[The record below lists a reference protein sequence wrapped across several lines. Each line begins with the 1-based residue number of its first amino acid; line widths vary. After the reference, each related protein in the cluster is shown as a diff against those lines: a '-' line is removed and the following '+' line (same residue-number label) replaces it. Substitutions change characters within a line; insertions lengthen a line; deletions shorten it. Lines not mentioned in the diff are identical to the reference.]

1 MKIIICCLN
10 LYGGGAERVA
20 SLWANGFHNQG
31 HDVILFLAE
40 NKITYSIPDV
50 SIVVIGNGQSSIKQY
65 FDWYKIFK
73 KEFNRLHP
81 DVFISVNHPWA
92 IIAKIASIGR
102 GLRIVSTEH
111 NAYEKPN
118 YIKMGMLDKLHKFF
132 FDRFVDIVTV
142 LTKADFDYIGGR
154 LKNVHVLPNP
164 LTFAPLNEVP
174 NKDKTILAV
183 GRLNSWHVKGFDL
196 LINAWLK
203 IAPKYPDWKLKI
215 IGYGSDVNRNYI
227 KSLAKNIN
235 SNQFEILDFDKN
247 IVEHYRKAAIFVLSS
262 RYEGFGMAL
271 VEAMSQGCACIA
283 CDYKGRQK
291 EIITNMENG
300 LIAEANDSNSIC
312 HILDNLLSDAT
323 LQHLLQNGAI
333 LRAKDFELK
342 SIMNRWNI
350 ILNI

>member
-1 MKIIICCLN
+1 M
-10 LYGGGAERVA
+10 
-20 SLWANGFHNQG
+20 
-31 HDVILFLAE
+31 
-40 NKITYSIPDV
+40 
-50 SIVVIGNGQSSIKQY
+50 
-65 FDWYKIFK
+65 
-73 KEFNRLHP
+73 
-81 DVFISVNHPWA
+81 
-92 IIAKIASIGR
+92 
-102 GLRIVSTEH
+102 
-111 NAYEKPN
+111 
-118 YIKMGMLDKLHKFF
+118 
-132 FDRFVDIVTV
+132 
-142 LTKADFDYIGGR
+142 
-154 LKNVHVLPNP
+154 
-164 LTFAPLNEVP
+164 
-174 NKDKTILAV
+174 AV

-283 CDYKGRQK
+283 CDYKGRQQ

-323 LQHLLQNGAI
+323 LQHQLQME
-333 LRAKDFELK
+333 R
-342 SIMNRWNI
+342 
-350 ILNI
+350 